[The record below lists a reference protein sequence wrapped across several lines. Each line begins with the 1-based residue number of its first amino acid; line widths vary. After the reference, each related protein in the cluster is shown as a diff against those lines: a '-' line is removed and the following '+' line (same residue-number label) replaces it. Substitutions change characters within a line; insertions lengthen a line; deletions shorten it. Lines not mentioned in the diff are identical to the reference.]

1 MKCYDCKSNYTK
13 KKGEISLSN
22 NIIGNFEVYNVTYY
36 KCPDCNKLLF
46 PDDTAVKIEKKERE
60 IKLKFLNQLPVQDFI
75 SASQAAYLLNITKQA
90 LHKNVRIK
98 NGFIYSIGLDGKKL
112 YNKKSALLFKEK
124 GDGRFLLNKTL
135 TEQPKY
141 IILAQNCLNNFTPYN
156 NIKTG
161 NKKILNT
168 MIWNKTNTNSEKL
181 YKYI

>member
-22 NIIGNFEVYNVTYY
+22 NIIGNFEVHNVTYY

-46 PDDTAVKIEKKERE
+46 HSDTAVKIEKKERE
-60 IKLKFLNQLPVQDFI
+60 IKLKLLNQLPVQDFI
-75 SASQAAYLLNITKQA
+75 SASQTAYLLNITKQA

-98 NGFIYSIGLDGKKL
+98 NGFIYSIELDGKKL

-124 GDGRFLLNKTL
+124 RDGRFLLNKTL
-135 TEQPKY
+135 TEQTKY
-141 IILAQNCLNNFTPYN
+141 IIFAPDCLNNFTRYN
-156 NIKTG
+156 

-168 MIWNKTNTNSEKL
+168 MIWNKTNTDSEKL